1 MSQQSVLVVDDDKDI
16 VRFIEL
22 SLINERYSVLKAY
35 NGVDA
40 INLINGNDICLVILD
55 IMMPEIDG
63 IEVCRRIRERS
74 NIPIILLS
82 AKDSDIDKVVGLS
95 VGADDY
101 VVKPFS
107 AIELIARVKAQLRRY
122 TFLNENASNS
132 IDNLIRIQGLEIN
145 ETSRIVTLYGDKIK
159 LTKTEFDILLL
170 MAKNPNRVFTLE
182 EIFECV
188 WGDRYFEG
196 NNTVMVHIARLR
208 EKLDEAKREDKI
220 IRNVWGVGYK
230 IEV

>member
-1 MSQQSVLVVDDDKDI
+1 MSLQSVLVVDDDKDI

-22 SLINERYSVLKAY
+22 SLINEGYKILKAY

-40 INLINGNDICLVILD
+40 INLMNGNDICLVILD

-63 IEVCRRIRERS
+63 IEVCRRIREKS

-122 TFLNENASNS
+122 TFLNQSASNS
-132 IDNLIRIQGLEIN
+132 MDNLIRIHGLEIN
-145 ETSRIVTLYGDKIK
+145 EASRMVTLYGEKIK

-182 EIFECV
+182 EIFEGV

-208 EKLDEAKREDKI
+208 EKLDEGTREDKI
-220 IRNVWGVGYK
+220 IKNVWGVGYK